1 MNQSS
6 TDACGPQLTLTTNHT
21 PLRFRAFEPGYIGIN
36 QRRHT
41 AGVLIFEDVL
51 IDVDMPVFSKL
62 SSDTV
67 QSWALRYKPELILI
81 GTGAV
86 HRWFDQTIYDHARNV
101 IGLESMDTDACI
113 RTLVALQ
120 SEPRRIMCYLSAS

>member
-6 TDACGPQLTLTTNHT
+6 ADACGPQLTLTTNQT

-36 QRRHT
+36 QHRHT

-51 IDVDMPVFSKL
+51 IDIDMPVFSEL
-62 SSDTV
+62 SSDIV
-67 QSWALRYKPELILI
+67 QTWALRYKPEMILI
-81 GTGAV
+81 GTGSA
-86 HRWFDQTIYDHARNV
+86 HRWFDQTICDHAGNV
-101 IGLESMDTDACI
+101 IGLESMNTDACI
-113 RTLVALQ
+113 RTFVALQ